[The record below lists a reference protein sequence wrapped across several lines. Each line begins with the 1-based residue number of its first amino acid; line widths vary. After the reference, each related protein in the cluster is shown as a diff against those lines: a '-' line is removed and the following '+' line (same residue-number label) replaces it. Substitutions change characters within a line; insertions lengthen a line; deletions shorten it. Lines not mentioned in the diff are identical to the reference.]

1 MIGIVTNK
9 EQSRLPGGA
18 ALNLERR
25 LSYRFSILSAKV
37 ARAVAQMYGSKY
49 GLLLSGW
56 KAMAAIGRYGPVSA
70 KEVCAHTTV
79 ESAKVTRAV
88 DRLVERG
95 YARREQDRVDR
106 RRVVLTLT
114 PTGQKVY
121 TDIEVLTRSVELEL
135 LGALS
140 VEDRKSLDHILVK
153 LEGMAGK
160 CLNEDQSW
168 RKILEKRKGHFAN
181 QGLTR

>member
-1 MIGIVTNK
+1 MTNK
-9 EQSRLPGGA
+9 KQSRLPGGA

-88 DRLVERG
+88 VNENPHLYYE
-95 YARREQDRVDR
+95 
-106 RRVVLTLT
+106 
-114 PTGQKVY
+114 
-121 TDIEVLTRSVELEL
+121 ILTRSVELEL